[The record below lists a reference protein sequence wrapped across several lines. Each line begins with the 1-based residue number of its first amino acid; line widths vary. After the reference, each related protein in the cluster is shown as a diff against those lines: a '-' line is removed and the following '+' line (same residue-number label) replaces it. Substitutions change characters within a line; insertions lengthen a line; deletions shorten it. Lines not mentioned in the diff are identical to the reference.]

1 MNQSIDI
8 LEGVRAIINK
18 KLKKSDI
25 EKLISNKE
33 IAFVETSI
41 LYQLK
46 ESDLQLLNTFFAVRK
61 DVTFLRVLENS
72 WLEYLSELIRI
83 KFSHYTFNKEI
94 VSYLKNLKKIEEL
107 SFSSTGSKKTDI
119 SIQRYIR
126 EFVNFGEYQSRTRK
140 DSCRTKKTKKN

>member
-72 WLEYLSELIRI
+72 WLEYLSELTRI
-83 KFSHYTFNKEI
+83 KFSHYTFNKES